1 VKEKN
6 KINFANTM
14 KAIFNIADYLPSTVT
29 TRKAIDEIRSN
40 FNRSGESTV
49 TFNFANID
57 FISRAFADELL
68 HFIEKNNMQAQFIN
82 TTSVVGE
89 MLKAVKKNRKHRNNG
104 FHNIAVTYFHEK
116 EQLNQLL
123 SLI

>member
-1 VKEKN
+1 
-6 KINFANTM
+6 M
-14 KAIFNIADYLPSTVT
+14 KAIINIADYLPSTVT
-29 TRKAIDEIRSN
+29 TRKAIDEIKCN
-40 FNRSGESTV
+40 FNSSGNSAV

-82 TTSVVGE
+82 TTSVVEE
-89 MLKAVKKNRKHRNNG
+89 MLNAVKKNRQRRNNG
-104 FHNIAVTYFHEK
+104 YHNIAVTHFHEK